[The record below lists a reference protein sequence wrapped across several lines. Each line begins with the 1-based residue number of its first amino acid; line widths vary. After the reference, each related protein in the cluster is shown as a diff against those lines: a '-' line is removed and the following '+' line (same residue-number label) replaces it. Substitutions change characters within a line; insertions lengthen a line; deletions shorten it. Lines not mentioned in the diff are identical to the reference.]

1 MAQKQDPPKKLMA
14 PKKEGMPK
22 RRNTLVRIDRV
33 VVKPKPKPKTGLL
46 KKALTQGDQTSASQ
60 TFSARAKKGFAMSV
74 GKAFKSDTLKN
85 ALAKGDRTS
94 AAETVKAIAAKA
106 IGSKKKV
113 ASQDSIPKQTYFSN
127 KPTLSLIEKMGKK
140 PKPDTTAK
148 PIVKTLP
155 YKPKPVAKPKL
166 KGVSLIKLSVGK
178 TKK

>member
-1 MAQKQDPPKKLMA
+1 MAKKVI
-14 PKKEGMPK
+14 K
-22 RRNTLVRIDRV
+22 D
-33 VVKPKPKPKTGLL
+33 LL
-46 KKALTQGDQTSASQ
+46 KKAMSSGDRASASQ
-60 TFSARAKKGFAMSV
+60 SYQSMARGAVSAILPKTSGL
-74 GKAFKSDTLKN
+74 KS
-85 ALAKGDRTS
+85 ALAKGDKSS
-94 AAETVKAIAAKA
+94 ASSTFTARAAKA
-106 IGSKKKV
+106 IGGKKKM
-113 ASQDSIPKQTYFSN
+113 AQQDSIPKQTYFSN